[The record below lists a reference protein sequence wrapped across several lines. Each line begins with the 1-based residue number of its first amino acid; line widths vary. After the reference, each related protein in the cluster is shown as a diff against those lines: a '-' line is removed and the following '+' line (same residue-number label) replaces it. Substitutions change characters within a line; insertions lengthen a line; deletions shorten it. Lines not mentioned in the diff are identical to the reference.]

1 MLDDRN
7 GIRQCANRLSP
18 LFELDPDESE
28 GHDAV
33 AIYFHPYQNQVS
45 SDKLKN
51 NIWTHCSR
59 ILTTLRTRQTAPSEL
74 GFLFKSL
81 SYRWS
86 KLCRHVSCIVWECF
100 HLFIRCLF
108 WMKSDDRLF
117 LSRSKQQM
125 RLRRLP
131 FCQCFTISVT
141 TAINCLELRAVT
153 RWSASRGLRFV
164 YRFGVKTK
172 WSEWPRQ
179 TRICWHGPWNWAT
192 RYLKLLFV
200 VRQLF

>member
-1 MLDDRN
+1 MFEKKPTERDGYLPENLVRSLMRYSEICLSPTTNMLDDRN

-108 WMKSDDRLF
+108 
-117 LSRSKQQM
+117 
-125 RLRRLP
+125 
-131 FCQCFTISVT
+131 
-141 TAINCLELRAVT
+141 
-153 RWSASRGLRFV
+153 
-164 YRFGVKTK
+164 
-172 WSEWPRQ
+172 
-179 TRICWHGPWNWAT
+179 
-192 RYLKLLFV
+192 
-200 VRQLF
+200 